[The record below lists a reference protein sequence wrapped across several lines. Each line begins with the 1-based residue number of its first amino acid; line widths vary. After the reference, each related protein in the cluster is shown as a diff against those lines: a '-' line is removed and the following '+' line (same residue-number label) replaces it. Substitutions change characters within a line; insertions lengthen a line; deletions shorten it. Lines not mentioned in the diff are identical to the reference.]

1 MEKKIIAI
9 MVSLVVVAAVVVGI
23 VLIAAGGVHTAGGFT
38 KLFDSLEYT
47 GEDSHYQHLE
57 LPDDWDAGD
66 EKVVSDM
73 IVDMAYTEQT
83 SYQTT
88 VYITTLYFVYV
99 GENWNDPSWGTS
111 FTVPYEPGWD
121 DYLHIDHGSF
131 YITVSSATNLA
142 NEYDIGDTITL
153 KSTIVEIDDGG
164 PLAFGSF
171 TVSGVI

>member
-9 MVSLVVVAAVVVGI
+9 MVSLVVVAAVVVGV

-57 LPDDWDAGD
+57 LPADWDVGD

-73 IVDMAYTEQT
+73 IVDMAYSEQT
-83 SYQTT
+83 VGQTT

-99 GENWNDPSWGTS
+99 GEKWNDPDWGTA

-121 DYLHIDHGSF
+121 DYLHVEHGAF
-131 YITVSSATNLA
+131 YLTVSSATNIA

-153 KSTIVEIDDGG
+153 KTSVVSIGDDGD
-164 PLAFGSF
+164 LAFGSF
-171 TVSGVI
+171 SVSGII